1 MNTDLKKSIYP
12 DVTGVLLAGGRSK
25 RMGQDKA
32 MLEIA
37 GRPLYR
43 RVIDLMR
50 GLFDQVLISGER
62 PDLELPGIKSYPDI
76 YPGSSLA
83 GVHTA
88 LKAAETDWIFIAPC
102 DMPFPDRLIFEKLL
116 PLRSD
121 VSAVLPTTDGRVDA
135 VFGLYNKS
143 CLPII
148 EEMLIAENFRIQS
161 LFARIDCRLIDTAEF
176 PEGWQLALSNVNTP
190 EDLEKVLAEKR

>member
-1 MNTDLKKSIYP
+1 MGAVSAWGRIRPCSKSP
-12 DVTGVLLAGGRSK
+12 A
-25 RMGQDKA
+25 A
-32 MLEIA
+32 
-37 GRPLYR
+37 PLYR